1 MLTRPKAASAET
13 STGSI
18 RNEEGFGEMNEVMT
32 LYGAISVLFC
42 ILAALLIFAAHQ
54 KSDGKA
60 TDNSAHWVTVRG
72 QRHIRN
78 ATVREVWE
86 RNHPGKSWNNDQNN
100 KRKVRLIALIPV
112 VLLMP
117 LFSALIAGEST
128 WVWRITG
135 EHGPVWVSYVVFFG
149 MAAFFAECGLSY
161 MNIDMEFFPQTR
173 NSILVIAEFL
183 NIVLGGLGLLYLLVF
198 GLVCGFCGIRETVP
212 DFGIFHFFGN
222 TFLWVCSGAGALLI
236 LDGIICAVVALIQKP
251 REKNKEYERKSAE
264 LEHEKMQEEAKN
276 AIPKFVMALAKDPD
290 FACPFCNKPFRVLK
304 PGAVWFLGGILPVC
318 EHCYVPPIMGKEGDD
333 AIAVDYAKAEA
344 MAQELRGKL

>member
-1 MLTRPKAASAET
+1 
-13 STGSI
+13 
-18 RNEEGFGEMNEVMT
+18 MT

-86 RNHPGKSWNNDQNN
+86 KNHPGKNWDDDQDN
-100 KRKVRLIALIPV
+100 KRKIRLIALIPV
-112 VLLMP
+112 TLLAP
-117 LFSALIAGEST
+117 LFSALVAGEST
-128 WVWRITG
+128 WAWKMTEG
-135 EHGPVWVSYVVFFG
+135 SGPIWVSYAVFFG
-149 MAAFFAECGLSY
+149 IAAL
-161 MNIDMEFFPQTR
+161 
-173 NSILVIAEFL
+173 IAEGGLPLWEINKWGIYLQTENTFFGVAKLL
-183 NIVLGGLGLLYLLVF
+183 NIALSGLGLLYLLTF
-198 GLVCGFCGIRETVP
+198 GFVCGFSWFRETVP
-212 DFGIFHFFGN
+212 DSGIFHFFGN
-222 TFLWVCSGAGALLI
+222 TFLWVCLGAGALLI
-236 LDGIICAVVALIQKP
+236 LDGIICAAVVLVQKAE
-251 REKNKEYERKSAE
+251 RENAEYERKAAE

-304 PGAVWFLGGILPVC
+304 PGIVWFLGGVLPVC